1 MKLSPFQTILLV
13 YLGIM
18 TVIGF
23 VTMGSDKKRAETK
36 RWRISEKALFL
47 VAIFGGSLGS
57 VLGMQVFRHKTK
69 HWYFA
74 LFMPLILL
82 AHIALMVLFFKELG

>member
-1 MKLSPFQTILLV
+1 MKLSNYQTILLI

-18 TVIGF
+18 NLIGF
-23 VTMGSDKKRAETK
+23 VSMGSDKRRAEQG
-36 RWRISEKALFL
+36 RWRIPEARLFL
-47 VAIFGGSLGS
+47 IAILGGSLGS
-57 VLGMQVFRHKTK
+57 VLGMQFFRHKTR

-82 AHIALMVLFFKELG
+82 GHIALFVLFFNKI

>member
-1 MKLSPFQTILLV
+1 MKLSTYQLILLA

-18 TVIGF
+18 TLVGF
-23 VTMGSDKKRAETK
+23 LTMGSDKKRAEKK
-36 RWRISEKALFL
+36 RWRIPEKTLFL
-47 VAIFGGSLGS
+47 IAILGGSLGS

-82 AHIALMVLFFKELG
+82 AHIALMILFFNKL

>member
-1 MKLSPFQTILLV
+1 MKLSTYQLILLA

-18 TVIGF
+18 TLVGF
-23 VTMGSDKKRAETK
+23 LTMGSDKKRAEKK

-82 AHIALMVLFFKELG
+82 AHIALMILFFNKL

>member
-1 MKLSPFQTILLV
+1 MKLSTYQLILLA

-18 TVIGF
+18 TLVGF
-23 VTMGSDKKRAETK
+23 LTMGSDKKRAEKK
-36 RWRISEKALFL
+36 RWRIPEKTLFL
-47 VAIFGGSLGS
+47 IAILGGSLGS
-57 VLGMQVFRHKTK
+57 VLGMQLFRHKTK

-82 AHIALMVLFFKELG
+82 AHIALMILFFNKL